1 MNFKNLEKCDI
12 LKMRKNL
19 LQSKFKCLVFLKSTR
34 QTALKVDIQLQS
46 KRVFFKKHDLAC
58 ITKTKRRLKV
68 NFSERQLKFCP
79 LNCTYLS
86 KNSF

>member
-46 KRVFFKKHDLAC
+46 KRFF
-58 ITKTKRRLKV
+58 
-68 NFSERQLKFCP
+68 FSK
-79 LNCTYLS
+79 S
-86 KNSF
+86 MIWHV